1 MREAVLVDMIRTPFG
16 RAGQRGVFR
25 DISHV
30 DLVIPLMKKVLDRNN
45 VSGDEVD
52 EVLWGSV
59 GIAGMLT
66 RSRHY
71 VFEAGLPYTISATD
85 MNKQCGSSLQASTQG
100 AFAVMAGMSD
110 IVLAGGVETMDR
122 VNPIP
127 PGDERN
133 LQQIQTSEV
142 MGREFLQP
150 WPDQAKAPKWTKRW
164 YQVTEPWIM
173 DMGQTAE
180 KLAKERGITREDADA
195 FAYDS
200 HKKAIRAQKEGLLAD
215 EIHPITI
222 EYSDGSSVTVDKDQ
236 NPRED
241 TTLEKLATLKPAYTA
256 EGQVTAGNASP
267 RTDGAT
273 ICLIMEKETARQKGI
288 KPAGHLPPRSQRRR
302 RPDDHGHR
310 AGAGHPEAAEAHR
323 HEPRRLRS
331 DRDQR
336 GVRLPGARLR
346 QRPRLG
352 LEQGEPQRRRHRH
365 RPPAGRQRH
374 APDRHDGLRDAA
386 PRRRV
391 GPGHAV
397 HGRRHGHVA
406 GPPARTLRLVDGL
419 RGRANR

>member
-1 MREAVLVDMIRTPFG
+1 MREAVLVDMLRTPFG

-30 DLVIPLMKKVLDRNN
+30 DLVVPLMKKVLDRNK
-45 VSGDEVD
+45 VPGDEVD

-122 VNPIP
+122 ANPIP
-127 PGDERN
+127 PGDDRN
-133 LQQIQTSEV
+133 LQQIQTTDV
-142 MGREFLQP
+142 MSREFLQP
-150 WPDQAKAPKWTKRW
+150 WPDPAKAPKWTKRW

-180 KLAKERGITREDADA
+180 KLAKERGITRQDADA
-195 FAYDS
+195 FSFDS
-200 HKKAIRAQKEGLLAD
+200 HKKAVRAQKEGLLAD
-215 EIHPITI
+215 EIEPITI
-222 EYSDGSSVTVDKDQ
+222 EYADGSSVKIEKDQ

-256 EGQVTAGNASP
+256 DGQVTAGNASP

-273 ICLIMEKETARQKGI
+273 ICLIMDKEMAKQKGLRPLATFRHAASVGVDPTIMGIGPVPATQKLLKRTGMSI
-288 KPAGHLPPRSQRRR
+288 KDFDVIEINEAFACQVLACGKELGWDWNKVNPNGGAIAIGHPLGASGTRLIGTIAYEMQRR
-302 RPDDHGHR
+302 DAEWGLVTLCM
-310 AGAGHPEAAEAHR
+310 GAGMGMSVA
-323 HEPRRLRS
+323 L
-331 DRDQR
+331 QR
-336 GVRLPGARLR
+336 
-346 QRPRLG
+346 
-352 LEQGEPQRRRHRH
+352 EHY
-365 RPPAGRQRH
+365 
-374 APDRHDGLRDAA
+374 DW
-386 PRRRV
+386 
-391 GPGHAV
+391 
-397 HGRRHGHVA
+397 
-406 GPPARTLRLVDGL
+406 
-419 RGRANR
+419 